1 MKRLGLKRGKRGLN
15 QFLDD
20 TYAITD
26 VSPIGQP
33 LAPEEVRPKYRNTVD
48 LCMRDTLD
56 ITIKN
61 GSGVSND
68 DKMKIWDRMKTRF
81 QFPKCAT

>member
-1 MKRLGLKRGKRGLN
+1 LKRGERGLN
-15 QFLDD
+15 QFPDD

-33 LAPEEVRPKYRNTVD
+33 LAPEEALPKYRNTVGF
-48 LCMRDTLD
+48 CVRDILD

-61 GSGVSND
+61 WSGVSI
-68 DKMKIWDRMKTRF
+68 MTRRKF
-81 QFPKCAT
+81 GIR